1 MCKIP
6 LGTRYGLYCLPC
18 GGWTLCSGKEHVYSL
33 VYVCLEQDMWD
44 ISWLFGVMLSL
55 IIDYW
60 QGMFRFPSS
69 WPKKSYHHQYIL
81 VSFLDGSMNEEPSL
95 SSSSSPSFV
104 GLEKNPARLS
114 FKHLIKHNH
123 YHGLCRQPCHPHIQ
137 HITYTTTTQQTHTIL
152 KLGIHGS
159 RDI

>member
-1 MCKIP
+1 MCKTP

-44 ISWLFGVMLSL
+44 ISWCFGVILSL

-69 WPKKSYHHQYIL
+69 WPKNSYHHQNIL
-81 VSFLDGSMNEEPSL
+81 VSFWDGGKNEGPQGDTL
-95 SSSSSPSFV
+95 SPYLLIIFLKPIFRWLGKKTLLGYHLNTSS
-104 GLEKNPARLS
+104 N
-114 FKHLIKHNH
+114 I
-123 YHGLCRQPCHPHIQ
+123 
-137 HITYTTTTQQTHTIL
+137 ITTMPYVDDLVIL
-152 KLGIHGS
+152 TYNI
-159 RDI
+159 